1 MTMRERFCGE
11 GGLLVGPGEWLPT
24 HPADH
29 RWTERHPRAGCNHLR
44 CLRCDSLVISSS
56 SGDARHYR
64 CRCVS
69 HDERGLRLLDPRGE
83 ADHPDR
89 ALPWRCAG
97 HPPLHLPAELDGETL
112 TSGTLS
118 ERVVAILGGHSPKR
132 PWPASPLDRDG
143 SAAWLARLYA
153 LLGDGSDRALV
164 VREVASALAA
174 ESTLAR
180 TTALDF
186 YLYHPLAPGAE
197 TIASTL
203 SEHAGR
209 FAGVSL
215 PWSRKYDLA
224 HLAWQVLVERL
235 HHAQNDGSPL
245 DPEALPLARAH
256 VSSPNASMAVLLRLG
271 HWDRPWVLDHAV
283 DIAKASPPLLPSL
296 LDVIARAE
304 PSAAEAAL
312 ASLVAWAER
321 DPGTRAELER
331 HALRLPAGPLRE
343 TLRSSER
350 PAP

>member
-24 HPADH
+24 HPSDH
-29 RWTERHPRAGCNHLR
+29 RWTERHPRAGCNHRR
-44 CLRCDSLVISSS
+44 CLRCDSLVVSTSSA
-56 SGDARHYR
+56 DARHYR
-64 CRCVS
+64 CRCAS
-69 HDERGLRLLDPRGE
+69 HDERGLRVLDPRGE

-97 HPPLHLPAELDGETL
+97 HPPLELPAELDGETL

-118 ERVVAILGGHSPKR
+118 ERVAAVLGGHAPRR
-132 PWPASPLDRDG
+132 PWPASPLDREG

-153 LLGDGSDRALV
+153 LLGDGSHRALITDQI
-164 VREVASALAA
+164 AAALGAP
-174 ESTLAR
+174 SPLAR
-180 TTALDF
+180 TLALDF

-197 TIASTL
+197 TLAAAL
-203 SEHAGR
+203 SDRSED
-209 FAGVSL
+209 FAGVAL

-235 HHAQNDGSPL
+235 HHARADGSPL
-245 DPEALPLARAH
+245 DPLALPLARAH

-283 DIAKASPPLLPSL
+283 GIAKTSPPLLPSL

-304 PSAAEAAL
+304 TSAARAAL
-312 ASLVAWAER
+312 ASLVAWA
-321 DPGTRAELER
+321 DGDTGTRAELDR
-331 HALRLPAGPLRE
+331 HARRLPEGPLRDAVI
-343 TLRSSER
+343 RGER